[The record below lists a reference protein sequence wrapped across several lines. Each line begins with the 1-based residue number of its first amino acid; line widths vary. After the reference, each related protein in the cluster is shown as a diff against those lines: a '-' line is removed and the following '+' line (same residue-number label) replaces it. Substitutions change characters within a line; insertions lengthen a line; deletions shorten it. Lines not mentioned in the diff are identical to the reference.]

1 MKSYLKL
8 MRIHHYLKN
17 ILIFLPL
24 IFSGLLLTG
33 ESLIRCILGFILFSM
48 ATSIVYIIND
58 IKDVE
63 NDRKHVIKCNRP
75 IASGEVSIQS
85 AWTLVLI
92 LLLSL
97 VAIIYFLFG
106 ELSVAWFYIGI
117 YVAVNLAYSF
127 GLKNKPIVDIA
138 ILASG
143 FLLRVLYGSALINVK
158 ISYWLYLS
166 VIAVSFYLS
175 LGKRR
180 NEILG
185 QGNNARPVL
194 KYYNH
199 NFLDKNMYVSLALAI
214 VFYSLWCVD
223 PNTIARYSNAHIVW
237 TVPMVML
244 ICMKYSLVIE
254 GASIG
259 DPVEVLLCDKIL
271 MVLVIIYSLIT
282 FLIIYQKPISI
293 VISNCFNI

>member
-1 MKSYLKL
+1 
-8 MRIHHYLKN
+8 
-17 ILIFLPL
+17 
-24 IFSGLLLTG
+24 
-33 ESLIRCILGFILFSM
+33 M